1 MFQRKGKR
9 RGNDVNI
16 DKGRRTKAEAL
27 YSSHPLQPDGSDK
40 ATDPLYFPDPQL
52 SHGAAESCVTL
63 YFPAAHSVIVLPE
76 PV

>member
-27 YSSHPLQPDGSDK
+27 YSSHPLQPDGSDS
-40 ATDPLYFPDPQL
+40 ATASLYFPDPQS
-52 SHGAAESCVTL
+52 SHGAAESSVAL